1 MDNILISGGNGFLG
15 KYFVS
20 FWNKKG
26 FNTHSLGRDKSN
38 SVVCNLADN
47 VPNLKD
53 KYKYAI
59 HCSGKAHVVPK
70 TQNEI
75 DLFNKVNYIGTK
87 NFLKGLELLEELP
100 KAIILVSSV
109 SVYGLEKGNFIK
121 EDTPLL
127 AKDPYGK
134 SKILAEECFLSWIK
148 SKDINATI
156 IRLPLIVGENAPGNL
171 HAMINGIKSGK
182 YANLCGGKA
191 KKSMVLAKD
200 IAGFSPV
207 LFKNSGIYNLTDGN
221 HPSFK
226 ELSTTIS
233 KKYSKKT
240 VLNLIKPV
248 AVSVALFGELFEK
261 LLGKEFPL
269 NLRKFSKM
277 TKNLT
282 FDDSKAKGIGWNPQN
297 ILSFEDW

>member
-1 MDNILISGGNGFLG
+1 MDTILISGGNGFLG

-26 FNTHSLGRDKSN
+26 LNVHSLGRGKSN
-38 SVVCNLADN
+38 NIVCNLADN
-47 VPNLKD
+47 FPNLKE

-59 HCSGKAHVVPK
+59 HCSGKAHIVPK
-70 TQNEI
+70 TQDEA
-75 DLFNKVNYIGTK
+75 DLFEKVNYVGTK
-87 NFLKGLELLEELP
+87 NFLKGLNCLEELP

-109 SVYGLEKGNFIK
+109 SVYGLDKGDFIK
-121 EDTPLL
+121 ESAPLL
-127 AKDPYGK
+127 ANDPYGK
-134 SKILAEECFLSWIK
+134 SKILAEEYFLNWVK
-148 SKDINATI
+148 NKDVNATI
-156 IRLPLIVGENAPGNL
+156 IRLPLIVGANAPGNL

-200 IAGFSPV
+200 IAEFSPI

-226 ELSTTIS
+226 ELSATIS
-233 KKYSKKT
+233 KKYSKKK
-240 VLNLIKPV
+240 VLNLVKPI
-248 AVSVALFGELFEK
+248 ALSIALFGDLFEK
-261 LLGKEFPL
+261 ISRKEFPI

-282 FDDSKAKGIGWNPQN
+282 FDDSKARDIGWKPQN
-297 ILSFEDW
+297 ILNFEDW